1 LEGLAEERYHA
12 LAYHNVKWIDPSV
25 PTTSSVDDDPS
36 IDDEEDTITIPIYPI
51 PAVYL
56 PYGKHVLNNVEP
68 RNLQMALDLNATK
81 SSTSTGKTDPTL
93 FCVTLAAAD
102 TGRIAT
108 VGTLLQIED
117 MVPTYD
123 PLDPS
128 KLIRMTVHCQAKGVV
143 EIETIVHPVTS
154 QQKLLQSS
162 TYLQGRV
169 RILTPSPST
178 DDVKPPK
185 RLLHQMN
192 EDFQLLRTMY
202 NLGIGSQ
209 DLPPK
214 ALVNLALAMP
224 QDLLLISDDDDDDDD
239 GKDHKNGI
247 WQAAQIWQSL
257 CLTIR
262 EGKEQLLQSDR
273 NEWMVAAS
281 TSTQGGG
288 PLRLP
293 IHLEDLSIQE
303 RRRVQDLEV
312 QAQTDFVALEL
323 DPCLDFLA
331 LMSLDTDHERWN
343 WLATMISRER
353 LRTEQAARQY
363 ISSSGEEEEKDEPFA
378 MKEQPRP
385 GAWFNDELW

>member
-1 LEGLAEERYHA
+1 
-12 LAYHNVKWIDPSV
+12 
-25 PTTSSVDDDPS
+25 
-36 IDDEEDTITIPIYPI
+36 
-51 PAVYL
+51 
-56 PYGKHVLNNVEP
+56 
-68 RNLQMALDLNATK
+68 MALDLNATK
-81 SSTSTGKTDPTL
+81 SSTSTEKTDPTL

-108 VGTLLQIED
+108 VGTLLQVEG

-128 KLIRMTVHCQAKGVV
+128 KLIRMRLHCQSKGVV

-154 QQKLLQSS
+154 QQKLLQSP

-169 RILTPSPST
+169 RILTSSSCT
-178 DDVKPPK
+178 DDAEPPK

-202 NLGIGSQ
+202 KLGIRSQ
-209 DLPPK
+209 DLPSK

-224 QDLLLISDDDDDDDD
+224 QDLLLISDDDDDDDVN
-239 GKDHKNGI
+239 DHNNSNSI

-257 CLTIR
+257 CWTIR
-262 EGKEQLLQSDR
+262 EGKQQLLQSDR
-273 NEWMVAAS
+273 NEWMVAAA

-288 PLRLP
+288 PLQLP

-303 RRRVQDLEV
+303 RRRVQELEV
-312 QAQTDFVALEL
+312 QAQKDFVALEL

-331 LMSLDTDHERWN
+331 LMSLETNNERWN

-353 LRTEQAARQY
+353 LRTEEAAPQY
-363 ISSSGEEEEKDEPFA
+363 ISSSSSSSSSSGDEEEKA
-378 MKEQPRP
+378 QPRR